1 MFLDREHTEKFFKEA
16 QIIHLIGHSVPIL
29 DSNTE
34 VPKIQDQE
42 LTKCILLFLNKLLQ
56 WEEDTKKE
64 GKKINQDQELINSL
78 KKETFLLIRWERK
91 KEEDEK
97 VEKEFQDLE
106 HTSQVYKET
115 RQEQLWVQEQEVL
128 WATINKLQDQE
139 LIYKDRNRKVLNI
152 QWQEENKIK
161 QNKSAQDQE
170 LTIQETYTLLLPNT
184 NSELLKEEILT
195 TL

>member
-1 MFLDREHTEKFFKEA
+1 MLDQEA
-16 QIIHLIGHSVPIL
+16 HKINQIGHSVPIL

-64 GKKINQDQELINSL
+64 GKKINQDQELINSP
-78 KKETFLLIRWERK
+78 KKETSLLIRWERK
-91 KEEDEK
+91 KEEDQK
-97 VEKEFQDLE
+97 VEKEFQVQEL
-106 HTSQVYKET
+106 TSQVFRLI

-139 LIYKDRNRKVLNI
+139 LICKDRNLKVLNT
-152 QWQEENKIK
+152 QWQEKNKIK
-161 QNKSAQDQE
+161 LNKSAQDQE
-170 LTIQETYTLLLPNT
+170 LTIQETYTLLLPNI
-184 NSELLKEEILT
+184 NSELLKEKILT